1 MHVSVVILLMVETPA
16 RKWNESETWLSPE
29 QRYLKVKS
37 KQKFLFCTIFIFFVC
52 INLIFVL
59 FYSFSSENDAR
70 KRWKQLRDYFLKIL
84 REPQKSGS
92 AGGVKRKWY
101 LYDRMLFVKAY
112 TGCRQSTTNM
122 EPLSPDDDT
131 AAGAD
136 VAPQNSPSS
145 FSLEASGSR
154 APTPLNGS
162 TAEIDPDILT
172 HQESSP
178 KNNDNINKRPKR
190 SFPQERASQ
199 GAFETEMIDAAKRLA
214 NNKKQEISEEEHF
227 FLNLVPKLQQMS
239 PLDRMECRGE
249 IHMVVLKYMKRS
261 LNSTSSVARHNDRDQ
276 PHLLVMTPIVMGY
289 ALWTSITSMVMAL
302 CRRHPPMPLDLT
314 LNTCHSISN
323 TRTVD
328 EA

>member
-1 MHVSVVILLMVETPA
+1 METETLIQAVEK
-16 RKWNESETWLSPE
+16 RKWLYDKADENYSNRNFITSEWK
-29 QRYLKVKS
+29 KVATEVG
-37 KQKFLFCTIFIFFVC
+37 C
-52 INLIFVL
+52 
-59 FYSFSSENDAR
+59 SENDAR

-178 KNNDNINKRPKR
+178 KNNENINKRPKR

-239 PLDRMECRGE
+239 PLDRMECQGE

-276 PHLLVMTPIVMGY
+276 RSSASSDTNCYGL
-289 ALWTSITSMVMAL
+289 
-302 CRRHPPMPLDLT
+302 RPLDQYNQYGHGSLPET
-314 LNTCHSISN
+314 STNAARFDFEHMSQYQQYPNC
-323 TRTVD
+323 
-328 EA
+328 